1 MEGDTWRG
9 WEIPREAS
17 SFPPSHLPRAPPT
30 GLAPRCQWDHSQ
42 TWPSEGARAAVPR
55 SPAAEGTGASCLG
68 GEQPCLGASKTK
80 PCWAARA
87 KAVAGTL
94 RTSRL
99 PGGGV
104 RRAHGERGAVP
115 VSVLGRPS
123 LGETHGECGTEPP
136 SPTGEGYR
144 DARLGLGAPERGNT
158 LATAGTLGWIVS
170 YAARGTANVDPERRC
185 RVRGPGAQGWGGRAW
200 GPVGPAS
207 WAVASPAL
215 LSWAGHRL

>member
-1 MEGDTWRG
+1 MAGGLEGDTWRG

-104 RRAHGERGAVP
+104 RRAHGERCQSRCSAA
-115 VSVLGRPS
+115 
-123 LGETHGECGTEPP
+123 PP
-136 SPTGEGYR
+136 SVRPMVSAGRSRQAQRAKGTGTHDLDWGHQ
-144 DARLGLGAPERGNT
+144 
-158 LATAGTLGWIVS
+158 S
-170 YAARGTANVDPERRC
+170 RGTPL
-185 RVRGPGAQGWGGRAW
+185 PLQG
-200 GPVGPAS
+200 
-207 WAVASPAL
+207 L
-215 LSWAGHRL
+215 WAGSCPMRRVEQQMSIQKEDAA